1 MEKAAFPHQHEA
13 TVKKSAWTCPSS
25 LPSSPPGLAQPLQ
38 VLRGVAQWPAGPE
51 RVAREGL
58 LALARAQLRAMQP
71 WHKFCLQSSVTRAQE
86 KSRQMQQVASSRSSS
101 AATVAGH
108 SRDAGQ
114 RLLGVFR
121 FWEQSKHGCWDETL
135 VAVGPPGSC
144 RPPRWLWDTSS
155 CRTSGGTARG
165 RQTPNS
171 PSILPLFKLKGD
183 LVFRSG

>member
-38 VLRGVAQWPAGPE
+38 VLRGVVQWPAGPE

-114 RLLGVFR
+114 RC
-121 FWEQSKHGCWDETL
+121 SGCFAFGNRASMAAGMRPWWLWDPQ
-135 VAVGPPGSC
+135 AAAGPPGGSGTPPAAGPRVAQPEED
-144 RPPRWLWDTSS
+144 RPPTLLPS
-155 CRTSGGTARG
+155 C
-165 RQTPNS
+165 PYLN
-171 PSILPLFKLKGD
+171 
-183 LVFRSG
+183 

>member
-1 MEKAAFPHQHEA
+1 M
-13 TVKKSAWTCPSS
+13 
-25 LPSSPPGLAQPLQ
+25 
-38 VLRGVAQWPAGPE
+38 
-51 RVAREGL
+51 
-58 LALARAQLRAMQP
+58 
-71 WHKFCLQSSVTRAQE
+71 
-86 KSRQMQQVASSRSSS
+86 
-101 AATVAGH
+101 
-108 SRDAGQ
+108 
-114 RLLGVFR
+114 FR